1 MRMTVAEAALKWN
14 VNRRTVLKW
23 MLGKDGTGRGKR
35 LEEGRDFEKVETPRG
50 PVWFLLTDK
59 YPMPSLAP
67 IQREKGIPRGSRARP
82 AEGGDVF
89 ETQVEER
96 ALPAEQEEASEATAL
111 ETRAKPKRVRTTRKA
126 AARAE
131 SIPEASD
138 TDTETAVE
146 RRAKRPRPVREADEE
161 FDRDEEEQVE
171 VPKPRKAPVKTRA
184 KADSRAPT
192 RDEVEED
199 VERSIE
205 EEPMD
210 EETQAEFEVEKWLK
224 QNGIPADGLPVGGT
238 LALKVMSALD
248 LFRISD
254 LRDKQTFIERAFERK
269 LAPGLSTPARQ
280 MLVGAVLDY
289 LVRTK
294 VITSP
299 NATAYYPAKY
309 SLRGISD
316 DETPLSEMELRGLGW

>member
-1 MRMTVAEAALKWN
+1 MTVAEAALKWN

-50 PVWFLLTDK
+50 PVWFLLTDR

-67 IQREKGIPRGSRARP
+67 IQREKGIPRKSRAP
-82 AEGGDVF
+82 AEPVDVF

-146 RRAKRPRPVREADEE
+146 RRAKRTRPVREADEE

-171 VPKPRKAPVKTRA
+171 VPKPRKAPAKKRA

-199 VERSIE
+199 VERALE
-205 EEPMD
+205 EEPMS
-210 EETQAEFEVEKWLK
+210 EEERADYEVEQWLQSK
-224 QNGIPADGLPVGGT
+224 GLPTDGSPVGGS
-238 LALKVMSALD
+238 LAIMVASSLD
-248 LFRISD
+248 TPVSL
-254 LRDKQTFIERAFERK
+254 LRGPREQTYIERAFERK
-269 LAPGLSTPARQ
+269 LAPDMSTPARQ
-280 MLVGAVLDY
+280 RLVGAVLDY
-289 LVRTK
+289 LVRMK
-294 VITSP
+294 ILQPASD
-299 NATAYYPAKY
+299 AYYPPKY

-316 DETPLSEMELRGLGW
+316 DEVPPTEMELRGLGW